1 MGRRQEI
8 GRYGE
13 DVAVQY
19 LIDHGVVVLARNW
32 RCRFGE
38 VDIVA
43 RDGDAVVICEVKTR
57 SGTGYGSPLESV
69 TPAKLARLHRLAA
82 QFLADTGTRAPRV
95 RIDCIGVLRPVR
107 GAAEVEHRRG
117 IR

>member
-32 RCRFGE
+32 RCRLGE

-43 RDGDAVVICEVKTR
+43 ATVMPW
-57 SGTGYGSPLESV
+57 SS
-69 TPAKLARLHRLAA
+69 AR
-82 QFLADTGTRAPRV
+82 
-95 RIDCIGVLRPVR
+95 
-107 GAAEVEHRRG
+107 
-117 IR
+117 